1 MVTLGRRGQRGHLL
15 ADVEALGAEVVEID
29 RGGEVTYHG
38 PGQLVGYPILTVAGK
53 RGGGMADTAAYVRGL
68 EQVLIDVLAGLGLDS
83 GRVDRHPGV
92 WVDPAG
98 PRPRKVA
105 AIGVRLTRA
114 RSMHGFALNVDP
126 DLGWFGRIVP
136 CGVAGMAVTS
146 LAAEGLDV
154 SMSDVVDRV
163 AERASAEWAPHGRID
178 RAGVAHRVSP
188 GDLAPFTRAADDRNG
203 DEGRGGGRPPAGEP
217 DRVAEG
223 RRTEKPDR
231 GAEDRNRN
239 GDGRGSD
246 AGPGGRLQVRLASAG
261 VAADDQIA
269 FRSRKPEWM
278 KVRLD
283 TGPAFRR
290 VRSTLRDLNLVTV
303 CEEAGCPNISECW
316 NDGTA
321 TFMIL
326 GDRCT
331 RACGFCLVDTRRPG
345 PPDAGEPA
353 RVAEAAARMGLEHV
367 VVTMVARD
375 DLDDGGAA
383 AVAATVEAVRDRLP
397 AARVETLISD
407 LGGSEAALQTVFDA
421 RPDVLNHNIETVAR
435 LQRAVR
441 PQASYA
447 RSLSVLARAADAG
460 LTAKSSL
467 IAGMGETDGE
477 IVQTLADLR
486 SAGADIVTI
495 GQYLRPS
502 PRHLPVARWWAPDD
516 FARWKQA
523 GESLGIAHV
532 ESSPLTRS
540 SYHAR
545 QAATTA
551 ATAAAGGASRAV
563 ADPVVAASRAVADPP
578 APGGRAAANPPSVS
592 VSVSVGGAGRP

>member
-15 ADVEALGAEVVEID
+15 ADVEALGAEVVETD

-154 SMSDVVDRV
+154 SMAEVAERV

-178 RAGVAHRVSP
+178 RAGVAHRVTP
-188 GDLAPFTRAADDRNG
+188 GDLAPFTRAA
-203 DEGRGGGRPPAGEP
+203 
-217 DRVAEG
+217 
-223 RRTEKPDR
+223 
-231 GAEDRNRN
+231 AED
-239 GDGRGSD
+239 GDGRE
-246 AGPGGRLQVRLASAG
+246 AGRLQVRLASAG
-261 VAADDQIA
+261 VTADDQIA

-345 PPDAGEPA
+345 PPEAGEPA

-407 LGGSEAALQTVFDA
+407 LGGSEAALQTVFEA

-467 IAGMGETDGE
+467 IVGMGETDGE

-486 SAGADIVTI
+486 SAGADIVTV

-523 GESLGIAHV
+523 GEALGIAHV

-551 ATAAAGGASRAV
+551 ATASVGAGGASRAS
-563 ADPVVAASRAVADPP
+563 ADPAVAASRAEADQPTEHP
-578 APGGRAAANPPSVS
+578 QVTARDTASVS
-592 VSVSVGGAGRP
+592 AGGAGRP

>member
-15 ADVEALGAEVVEID
+15 ADVEALGAEVVETD

-178 RAGVAHRVSP
+178 RAGVAHRVTP
-188 GDLAPFTRAADDRNG
+188 GDLAPFTWAA
-203 DEGRGGGRPPAGEP
+203 
-217 DRVAEG
+217 
-223 RRTEKPDR
+223 
-231 GAEDRNRN
+231 AED
-239 GDGRGSD
+239 GDGRE
-246 AGPGGRLQVRLASAG
+246 AGRLQVRLASAG
-261 VAADDQIA
+261 VAAGDQIA

-345 PPDAGEPA
+345 PPEAGEPA

-407 LGGSEAALQTVFDA
+407 LGGSEAALQTVFEA

-467 IAGMGETDGE
+467 IVGMGETDGE

-516 FARWKQA
+516 FVRWKQA
-523 GESLGIAHV
+523 GEALGIAHV

-551 ATAAAGGASRAV
+551 ATASVGAGGASRAS
-563 ADPVVAASRAVADPP
+563 ADPAVAASRAEADQPTEHP
-578 APGGRAAANPPSVS
+578 QVTARDTASVS
-592 VSVSVGGAGRP
+592 AGGAGRP

>member
-15 ADVEALGAEVVEID
+15 ADVEALGAEVVETD

-53 RGGGMADTAAYVRGL
+53 RGGGMADTAAYVKGL
-68 EQVLIDVLAGLGLDS
+68 EQVLIDVLAGLGIDS

-154 SMSDVVDRV
+154 SLAEVAERV
-163 AERASAEWAPHGRID
+163 ADRASAEWAPHGRID
-178 RAGVAHRVSP
+178 RAGVAHRVTP
-188 GDLAPFTRAADDRNG
+188 GDLAPFTRAAAEAG
-203 DEGRGGGRPPAGEP
+203 DQREA
-217 DRVAEG
+217 
-223 RRTEKPDR
+223 
-231 GAEDRNRN
+231 
-239 GDGRGSD
+239 
-246 AGPGGRLQVRLASAG
+246 GRLQARLASAG
-261 VAADDQIA
+261 VAAGDQIA

-345 PPDAGEPA
+345 PPEDGEPA

-407 LGGSEAALQTVFDA
+407 LGGSEAALQTVFEA

-467 IAGMGETDGE
+467 IAGMGETDDE

-516 FARWKQA
+516 FARWKRA
-523 GESLGIAHV
+523 GEALGIAHV

-551 ATAAAGGASRAV
+551 ATAGAGGASRAP
-563 ADPVVAASRAVADPP
+563 ADPAVAASRAEADLP
-578 APGGRAAANPPSVS
+578 AVSASAA
-592 VSVSVGGAGRP
+592 GTGRP

>member
-1 MVTLGRRGQRGHLL
+1 MVTLGRRGRRGHLL
-15 ADVEALGAEVVEID
+15 TDVEALGAEVVETD

-53 RGGGMADTAAYVRGL
+53 RGGGMADTAAYVGGL
-68 EQVLIDVLAGLGLDS
+68 EQVLIDVLAGLGLDA
-83 GRVDRHPGV
+83 GRVERHPGV
-92 WVDPAG
+92 WVDPDG
-98 PRPRKVA
+98 IRPRKIA

-114 RSMHGFALNVDP
+114 RSMHGFALNVCP

-146 LAAEGLDV
+146 LAAEGVDV
-154 SMSDVVDRV
+154 SVAEV
-163 AERASAEWAPHGRID
+163 AERVADRAAAEWAPHGRID
-178 RAGVAHRVSP
+178 RAAVACRVSP
-188 GDLAPFTRAADDRNG
+188 ADLAPFTRSAAEARQRVEDRW
-203 DEGRGGGRPPAGEP
+203 EGGTEAGGGRRAEARREAGSGS
-217 DRVAEG
+217 RL
-223 RRTEKPDR
+223 
-231 GAEDRNRN
+231 GA
-239 GDGRGSD
+239 
-246 AGPGGRLQVRLASAG
+246 RLASAG
-261 VAADDQIA
+261 VAAEDQIA

-331 RACGFCLVDTRRPG
+331 RACGFCLVDTRRPAATD
-345 PPDAGEPA
+345 PGEPA

-383 AVAATVEAVRDRLP
+383 AVAATVAAVRDRLP

-407 LGGSEAALQTVFDA
+407 LGGSEAALQTVFGA

-467 IAGMGETDGE
+467 IAGMGETDDE
-477 IVQTLADLR
+477 IVQTLADLK

-495 GQYLRPS
+495 GQYLRPTE
-502 PRHLPVARWWAPDD
+502 RHLPVARWWTPDD
-516 FARWKQA
+516 FARWKRA
-523 GESLGIAHV
+523 GEALGIAHV

-545 QAATTA
+545 QAADTA
-551 ATAAAGGASRAV
+551 EGTDGVRRAASAAEGTDVIRRAASTAEGLGRVRPAADTAAA
-563 ADPVVAASRAVADPP
+563 DPVAVSP
-578 APGGRAAANPPSVS
+578 AGAAA
-592 VSVSVGGAGRP
+592 RI